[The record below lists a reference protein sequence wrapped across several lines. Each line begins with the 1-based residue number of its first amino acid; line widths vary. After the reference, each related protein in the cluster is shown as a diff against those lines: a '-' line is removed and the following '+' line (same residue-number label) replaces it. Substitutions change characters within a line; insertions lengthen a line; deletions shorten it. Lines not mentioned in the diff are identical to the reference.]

1 MPTVSLRPGLAAA
14 CVFAAAA
21 CPSAHA
27 AARAD
32 SPYAL
37 HSMIYADA
45 PPTFKAAMFRHAAAL
60 GASSIR
66 VDVSVA
72 AIARADGRRDWS
84 SLDAYMALARTCRLQ
99 VVGVLLDT
107 PTWLAACPPR
117 TPLLENYRCPVSDP
131 DRYARLAGEIAAHAR
146 GIIDDWEIRNEPDG
160 RWAYLGTPRD
170 YARELTAAAAAI
182 HAANGRARV
191 LLGGVMTL
199 SSRPW
204 LRAVLRTGAA
214 RAIDVAN
221 VHIRGSLAG
230 LPRVIAAWRVF
241 FARHGVRAPLWVTE
255 FGYPS
260 DPRFQTDPGFDDGE
274 RAQAA
279 YLARALPALLRAG
292 AARVFVT
299 ERDNLG
305 GAFASE
311 GLLGGLVA
319 DPPQPDP
326 VIRPKPAA
334 GTFTRLAKNGSQAPT
349 TRTSTPVA
357 LSGSRAA
364 AGAPCARTL
373 ETSVTRAI
381 AF

>member
-84 SLDAYMALARTCRLQ
+84 SLDAYMALARTYRLQ

-117 TPLLENYRCPVSDP
+117 TPLLEIYRCPVSDP

-230 LPRVIAAWRVF
+230 YHASSPRGACSSPATACAHRCGSPSS
-241 FARHGVRAPLWVTE
+241 ATRRTRASRPT
-255 FGYPS
+255 
-260 DPRFQTDPGFDDGE
+260 
-274 RAQAA
+274 
-279 YLARALPALLRAG
+279 PALMTASVPRPHTWPAHCRRSCAPARRACSSPSATTS
-292 AARVFVT
+292 AARSRRRACSV
-299 ERDNLG
+299 G
-305 GAFASE
+305 SS
-311 GLLGGLVA
+311 
-319 DPPQPDP
+319 P
-326 VIRPKPAA
+326 
-334 GTFTRLAKNGSQAPT
+334 TRHSPT
-349 TRTSTPVA
+349 P
-357 LSGSRAA
+357 
-364 AGAPCARTL
+364 
-373 ETSVTRAI
+373 
-381 AF
+381 